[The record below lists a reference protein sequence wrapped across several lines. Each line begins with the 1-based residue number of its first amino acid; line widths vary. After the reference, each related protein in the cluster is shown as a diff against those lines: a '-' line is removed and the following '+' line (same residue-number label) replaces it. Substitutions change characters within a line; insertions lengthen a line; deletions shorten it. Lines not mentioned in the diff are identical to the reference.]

1 MLEKLL
7 NFDRERAELDEML
20 ALHAFGKTLVASYAE
35 FELEAPERVLLNV
48 ETIGEEI
55 RARAKDNLQKVER
68 ELIRE
73 LEGLK
78 TKEEKKGET
87 EARLARVRAKLGK

>member
-1 MLEKLL
+1 MNATHQARHKALFARTTTATLIQSVKMLEDLL
-7 NFDRERAELDEML
+7 VTGN
-20 ALHAFGKTLVASYAE
+20 AS
-35 FELEAPERVLLNV
+35 N
-48 ETIGEEI
+48 EEI